1 MDILFQSQVSA
12 IYLHNLCF
20 MDYTQFM
27 KYITA
32 IFTAFSISLLA
43 LPVGAFES
51 IAPSADELKA
61 MDVLLIDIREPHEW
75 QETGI
80 VEGAIPITAS
90 RLFLQELAPLLDDR
104 PVALI
109 CRTGNRT
116 EQLSGLLEPHLQQEV
131 INIEGGIFRLMAEGY
146 QPIPLE

>member
-1 MDILFQSQVSA
+1 MTMIKPLFA
-12 IYLHNLCF
+12 ALLF
-20 MDYTQFM
+20 
-27 KYITA
+27 
-32 IFTAFSISLLA
+32 SLLTLHVQA
-43 LPVGAFES
+43 YQS
-51 IAPSADELKA
+51 IAPSIDELKT
-61 MDVLLIDIREPHEW
+61 MDILLIDIREPHEW

-90 RLFLQELAPLLDDR
+90 RSFLQDIAPYLDDR

-116 EQLSGLLEPHLQQEV
+116 EQFSKILEPHLNVDV

-146 QPIPLE
+146 QPVAVE

>member
-1 MDILFQSQVSA
+1 MKKLKYFSWVLLLCGIASPAIAFQ
-12 IYLHNLCF
+12 
-20 MDYTQFM
+20 
-27 KYITA
+27 
-32 IFTAFSISLLA
+32 
-43 LPVGAFES
+43 S
-51 IAPSADELKA
+51 IAPSAASLKA

-90 RLFLQELAPLLDDR
+90 RHFLQDLAPHLDDR

-116 EQLSGLLEPHLQQEV
+116 EQLSGLLEPHIQQEV

-146 QPIPLE
+146 KPVSLE